1 MKRKTRKWFRLIFFL
16 VVIAISGNVY
26 FAYSKD
32 VAMYNLQIEDLDRQ
46 LAKQK
51 KIGAELD
58 GTGDIYSSQ
67 ENVEKIARET
77 LGMVKTGERF
87 FKNYND
93 NQ

>member
-1 MKRKTRKWFRLIFFL
+1 MKKSTRKWFRLIFLL
-16 VVIAISGNVY
+16 VVFAISANVY

-32 VAMYNLQIEDLDRQ
+32 IAMYNSQIENLDRQ
-46 LAKQK
+46 LDKQN
-51 KIGAELD
+51 KISKELD